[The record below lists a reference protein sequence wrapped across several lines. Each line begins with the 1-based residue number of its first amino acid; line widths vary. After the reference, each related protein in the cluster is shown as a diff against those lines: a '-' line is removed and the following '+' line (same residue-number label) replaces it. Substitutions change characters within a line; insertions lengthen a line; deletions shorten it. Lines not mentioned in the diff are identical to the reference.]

1 MRRHSLEDIP
11 RLDIRPIVRQGA
23 GEVFALAWCEDG
35 RRIGTVFGDVARDKL
50 SVAFDVPG
58 CEGRLDV
65 ALESTPCHYGGA
77 RRWARCPICMR
88 RCAVLYLR
96 ASLARALAGA
106 LSQDGSG
113 GSGALYLACRA
124 CVGLPYDSQSW
135 GALQTLTERARRSE
149 RKAWPDPADRLWG
162 CKPRG
167 RWRRTHAR
175 LAGAHHAADV
185 IALRRFL
192 RLPE

>member
-1 MRRHSLEDIP
+1 MRRHSLEDIA
-11 RLDIRPIVRQGA
+11 RLDIRPIVREGDA
-23 GEVFALAWCEDG
+23 FAFALCVNG
-35 RRIGTVFGDVARDKL
+35 QQIGSVFGHVDRDTL
-50 SVAFDVPG
+50 SVFFDLDG
-58 CEGRLDV
+58 GGGWLDV

-77 RRWARCPICMR
+77 RWWARCPICKR

-96 ASLARALAGA
+96 ASLARALAIA
-106 LSQDGSG
+106 LSQDSPG